1 MKNKRVKIIKEVIE
15 PQDRETIKY
24 LSNVEDANTGEISQ
38 PFKIGDKSFQIVMG
52 ITPSKQEVMAVYC
65 HDDKDDNGENI
76 IHPVDY
82 FEENIVN
89 PYLEE
94 MKQFGDNIEV
104 NEEAPSLN
112 LSEYNHFYVNERTL
126 NVRKFKT
133 IEEVAKANMNEG
145 ETYMDRKQ
153 FKTFFEDKVF
163 GPRKRR
169 MAKNE
174 PLQND
179 ELVDEGLSSFW
190 KTKLRPEVNMVIKQ
204 MVGKVKPYIDKLDT
218 PVEKIQYVATITKML
233 NLDANS
239 ITKLVTALKN
249 LQSSGFG
256 DESGTQATGTQ
267 STGTPASTPSYG
279 SAVTESK
286 VIRKKDLIVSLNKPK
301 LIKVIKVKDIK

>member
-1 MKNKRVKIIKEVIE
+1 MKNKTAKIIKEVIE

-76 IHPVDY
+76 LHPVEY
-82 FEENIVN
+82 FEENVVN
-89 PYLEE
+89 PYLKE

-104 NEEAPSLN
+104 NEEASSLN
-112 LSEYNHFYVNERTL
+112 LSEYNHFYVNEKTL

-133 IEEVAKANMNEG
+133 IQEVAKANMNEG

-153 FKTFFEDKVF
+153 FKTFFENKVF
-163 GPRKRR
+163 GPRRRR

-179 ELVDEGLSSFW
+179 ELVDEGISSFW

-204 MVGKVKPYIDKLDT
+204 MVSKVKPYIDKLDT
-218 PVEKIQYVATITKML
+218 PVEKIQYIATLAKML

-256 DESGTQATGTQ
+256 DDNKVEPASTQ
-267 STGTPASTPSYG
+267 STDSNQQQSFAPSP
-279 SAVTESK
+279 VTESK
-286 VIRKKDLIVSLNKPK
+286 VIRKKDLIIDSNEPK
-301 LIKVIKVKDIK
+301 IIKVIKVKDIK